1 MRHGAQ
7 VASPLSQSPPLSS
20 TRLRDRAMQT
30 LSRAQ
35 VSREGEAA
43 TVCLLCQ
50 GKVECTMRD
59 DGQALLALVPVVF
72 SFLTTTLHHPNPLDG
87 VGFG

>member
-7 VASPLSQSPPLSS
+7 EASPLSQPPPLSS
-20 TRLRDRAMQT
+20 TRVRDGAMQT

-43 TVCLLCQ
+43 AGCLLCQ
-50 GKVECTMRD
+50 EKTECTMRD
-59 DGQALLALVPVVF
+59 DGQALLTLASVVF
-72 SFLTTTLHHPNPLDG
+72 SFLTTALHHPHPLDG
-87 VGFG
+87 VGLG